1 MQIFPSSEIPTLLQS
16 RLQQA
21 EDALR
26 RSEDISPA
34 LCYANALM
42 CEVVD
47 PLEAINNL
55 IYITK
60 LLPDDREGV
69 QMYMEMAEAHVAR
82 LNQIARKTLGF
93 CREQTLPAVSY

>member
-1 MQIFPSSEIPTLLQS
+1 MQNFPSSEIPTLLHS

-21 EDALR
+21 EDTLR
-26 RSEDISPA
+26 RNEDISPA

-42 CEVVD
+42 CEVID

-60 LLPDDREGV
+60 LLPDDRESV
-69 QMYMEMAEAHVAR
+69 KMYMEIAEAHVAR

-93 CREQTLPAVSY
+93 CKEQTFPQ

>member
-1 MQIFPSSEIPTLLQS
+1 M
-16 RLQQA
+16 QQA
-21 EDALR
+21 EDTLR

-34 LCYANALM
+34 LCFANALM

-60 LLPDDREGV
+60 LLPDDRERV

-82 LNQIARKTLGF
+82 LNQIARKLWASVESRHF
-93 CREQTLPAVSY
+93 PQ

>member
-34 LCYANALM
+34 LCFANALM

-69 QMYMEMAEAHVAR
+69 QMYMEMAESHLAR
-82 LNQIARKTLGF
+82 MNQIARKTLGF